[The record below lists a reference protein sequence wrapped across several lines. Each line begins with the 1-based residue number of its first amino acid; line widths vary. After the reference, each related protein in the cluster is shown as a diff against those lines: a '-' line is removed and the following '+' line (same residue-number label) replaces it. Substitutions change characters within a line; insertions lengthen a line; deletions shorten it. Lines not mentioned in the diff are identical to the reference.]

1 MDSQLYGDWS
11 QLPKISCQGHFR
23 LAAIGWLVASGAW
36 SSASPPSAPHPHLE
50 QHLNN
55 VVYTVAG
62 WFLPILRSTSCTNH
76 RTMVS
81 HRQGKSPK
89 ENTPLIISRKSG
101 LAYNQMLSQ
110 LQTICWS
117 RPAHGNFWNRCGVM
131 QDHDSRGSPCPEAW
145 QTRADQGQGK
155 LGRGRPPEQRQNP
168 KITRAA
174 PLPLVVLSST
184 QYSIERN
191 LYFWY
196 FTFERLTKFQDC
208 TVFVQKRRT
217 FMIISNNRPVFA
229 KAWRTWW
236 FSVPAQLQRD
246 DKLPVVVHHTLWIDH
261 YAKAESRTGEGGLFA
276 ANLQHTCCPGL
287 GPRSLCGC
295 WRRKKGSTLLFFV
308 AV

>member
-1 MDSQLYGDWS
+1 
-11 QLPKISCQGHFR
+11 
-23 LAAIGWLVASGAW
+23 
-36 SSASPPSAPHPHLE
+36 
-50 QHLNN
+50 
-55 VVYTVAG
+55 
-62 WFLPILRSTSCTNH
+62 
-76 RTMVS
+76 
-81 HRQGKSPK
+81 
-89 ENTPLIISRKSG
+89 
-101 LAYNQMLSQ
+101 
-110 LQTICWS
+110 
-117 RPAHGNFWNRCGVM
+117 M

-236 FSVPAQLQRD
+236 FSVLAQLQRN
-246 DKLPVVVHHTLWIDH
+246 DKLPVVVYHTLWIDH
-261 YAKAESRTGEGGLFA
+261 YAKAQSRTGEGGLFA

-287 GPRSLCGC
+287 GPRFLCGC
-295 WRRKKGSTLLFFV
+295 WRRKKEKPPSCFLWPFSNMSLIEKYRRGKKWYKFKNKWGYTSPLVL
-308 AV
+308 ALAQQKSQLNSDIS

>member
-1 MDSQLYGDWS
+1 
-11 QLPKISCQGHFR
+11 
-23 LAAIGWLVASGAW
+23 
-36 SSASPPSAPHPHLE
+36 
-50 QHLNN
+50 
-55 VVYTVAG
+55 
-62 WFLPILRSTSCTNH
+62 
-76 RTMVS
+76 
-81 HRQGKSPK
+81 
-89 ENTPLIISRKSG
+89 
-101 LAYNQMLSQ
+101 
-110 LQTICWS
+110 
-117 RPAHGNFWNRCGVM
+117 M

-261 YAKAESRTGEGGLFA
+261 YAKAQSRTGEGGLFA